1 MKREPRERI
10 RRDGSVALELP
21 RGSGP
26 KLTA

>member
-26 KLTA
+26 KITS